1 MKCPFCGAEMVPGHI
16 QPFGLR
22 APFWLP
28 DDVELPRSSF
38 LSTKVVESV
47 GGRVIGRA
55 SCLAFL
61 AQTLSPTHLCPKC
74 DFLITQL

>member
-1 MKCPFCGAEMVPGHI
+1 MKCPFCEAEMIPGHI
-16 QPFGLR
+16 QPIGLR

-28 DDVELPRSSF
+28 DDVELPQRSF

-55 SCLAFL
+55 SQAAFI
-61 AQTLSPTHLCPKC
+61 ARTLSPTHLCPKC